1 DGARRVADPAGD
13 LRPRPAAPAGG
24 GAGRGPGAGHRS
36 RPRRRGA
43 RRPHPHRDAVRPQSQ
58 RRLARAGRGGERRR
72 LRGRSGRAR
81 RRAAGA
87 GVLTGAAAEPP
98 TGAARMT
105 SYHAELAWVDG
116 RPQADVAIGV
126 EGDRFAFVTP
136 GAPPPAGATRL
147 PGLTLPGLADT
158 HSHAFHRALR
168 GRTHQGLG
176 TFWAWRRRM
185 YQVAQR
191 LQPDTY
197 LALATAVYA
206 ELALA
211 GVTCVGE
218 FHYLHHRGDGRPYAD
233 PNAMASALVEAAA
246 RAGVRLTLLDTC
258 YLTADVDGSP
268 PTGPQRRFADADVD
282 AWARRVSA
290 LRPDP
295 RHWRLGAAVHSV
307 RAVPAAQIP

>member
-1 DGARRVADPAGD
+1 M
-13 LRPRPAAPAGG
+13 
-24 GAGRGPGAGHRS
+24 
-36 RPRRRGA
+36 
-43 RRPHPHRDAVRPQSQ
+43 
-58 RRLARAGRGGERRR
+58 
-72 LRGRSGRAR
+72 
-81 RRAAGA
+81 
-87 GVLTGAAAEPP
+87 LTGEAAEPP

-147 PGLTLPGLADT
+147 PGLSLPGLADT

-197 LALATAVYA
+197 LALATAIYA

-211 GVTCVGE
+211 GWVRNLPDGTVEVYAQGAVE
-218 FHYLHHRGDGRPYAD
+218 AVAALRGWLRTGPPGAKVAQVQCR
-233 PNAMASALVEAAA
+233 EAAA
-246 RAGVRLTLLDTC
+246 TEGLTGFEVR
-258 YLTADVDGSP
+258 
-268 PTGPQRRFADADVD
+268 R
-282 AWARRVSA
+282 
-290 LRPDP
+290 
-295 RHWRLGAAVHSV
+295 
-307 RAVPAAQIP
+307 